1 MIPSG
6 LVSNSRKTVAL
17 VTSGLGTPYGG
28 IGVVAQSI
36 RSALD
41 PYCMV
46 VVWQHPPFWPRSL
59 RIAKIA
65 AHVLLGSQHP
75 PDLVIYDH
83 VHLAVLH
90 AMVPRFRNVPYAVF
104 IHGVEVWQPLGGRR
118 REALLGASVIIAN
131 SATTVAATRRA
142 NPWLPDVEV
151 AWLGIRAAPRQVD
164 PGKLPPNTLI
174 VGRMS
179 SPERYKGHDAVMDA
193 WPSIRAAIPRAQLT
207 IIGTGSDE
215 PRLRRRV
222 EQEHLA
228 GIRFLGRVSDEER
241 DRAYCSSRLLFYPS
255 EQEGFGLA
263 GIEAA
268 SFGVPFM
275 GLAGTVAAELF
286 PDGNG
291 VVLAND
297 LTPNSIAEAAIPV
310 LTDSRLASKLGDAA
324 RKRVHSTFLE
334 EHFAV
339 RFTHVV
345 RKVLQMDLPDKD
357 RSAAAYA
364 HRDDQFFDAKEITR

>member
-1 MIPSG
+1 MAASG
-6 LVSNSRKTVAL
+6 VISNSRKTLAL
-17 VTSGLGTPYGG
+17 VTSGLGTAYGG

-36 RSALD
+36 RSALE
-41 PYCMV
+41 PYCRV
-46 VVWQHPPFWPRSL
+46 VVWQHPPFWPRPL

-65 AHVLLGSQHP
+65 GHVLLGSQDP

-90 AMVPRFRNVPYAVF
+90 AMVPKFRNVPYAVF
-104 IHGVEVWQPLGGRR
+104 IHGVEVWQALGGRR
-118 REALLGASVIIAN
+118 REALLGASVIVAN

-151 AWLGIRAAPRQVD
+151 TWLGIRAASGQVD

-193 WPSIRAAIPRAQLT
+193 WPLIRAAIPQAQLT

-222 EQEHLA
+222 QQEHLA
-228 GIRFLGRVSDEER
+228 GVRFLGRVSDEER

-275 GLAGTVAAELF
+275 GLAGTVTAELF

-291 VVLAND
+291 VVLAKD
-297 LTPNSIAEAAIPV
+297 LTPHSIAEAAIPV
-310 LTDSRLASKLGDAA
+310 LTDSRLASNLGDAA

-334 EHFAV
+334 EHFGA
-339 RFTHVV
+339 RFRTALGTLLHMH
-345 RKVLQMDLPDKD
+345 LHEEN
-357 RSAAAYA
+357 SGAALRAQS
-364 HRDDQFFDAKEITR
+364 DSEFCGTKEIHL